1 MSLIERN
8 LSISRGAWRERGHTF
23 GDLVKADRVK
33 VVAIHADVERAP
45 HWWQAAMAMTI
56 EVPRAKVRPI
66 PNAHRIVAKHDDE
79 RVATYSTLRELK

>member
-8 LSISRGAWRERGHTF
+8 LSASRAWRECGHTF

-45 HWWQAAMAMTI
+45 HRRQAAMAMTI
-56 EVPRAKVRPI
+56 EVPRAKVRMI
-66 PNAHRIVAKHDDE
+66 PNAHCIVAKHDDE
-79 RVATYSTLRELK
+79 RVATCGALGELK